1 MCSVTVTVLFGNMVL
16 YCVPEWWTALCCCN
30 PVARLERKIFLNS
43 LLFCRSSQGV
53 SRIAREPLW
62 WLRPSIE
69 VHVRLHPT
77 HKYPPC
83 SSIVWKPDDI
93 QVYPSQWRRPGVH
106 SNLKETQSDL
116 EQSLSQCVAEAT
128 FSVDSWSSPIY
139 GATFRTHFGPSDAPL
154 KLKIIVLYYSTACEN
169 FFLFMS
175 DQAPV
180 TRGVWW
186 EIMNIAE
193 FLSV

>member
-1 MCSVTVTVLFGNMVL
+1 MSQNHTACSVTVLFGNMVL
-16 YCVPEWWTALCCCN
+16 YCVPEGWTALCCCN
-30 PVARLERKIFLNS
+30 PVARLEQKIFLNS

-116 EQSLSQCVAEAT
+116 EQSLSQCVAEVA
-128 FSVDSWSSPIY
+128 I
-139 GATFRTHFGPSDAPL
+139 
-154 KLKIIVLYYSTACEN
+154 K
-169 FFLFMS
+169 
-175 DQAPV
+175 APV
-180 TRGVWW
+180 SWFSPFMAAWTYIPSTHCGP
-186 EIMNIAE
+186 AA
-193 FLSV
+193 

>member
-1 MCSVTVTVLFGNMVL
+1 
-16 YCVPEWWTALCCCN
+16 
-30 PVARLERKIFLNS
+30 

-106 SNLKETQSDL
+106 SNLKGTQSDL

-128 FSVDSWSSPIY
+128 VLVWSRDP
-139 GATFRTHFGPSDAPL
+139 P
-154 KLKIIVLYYSTACEN
+154 
-169 FFLFMS
+169 LFMALHS
-175 DQAPV
+175 VHISGRPMHRLNLKSLFFIIPPRAKISSCLCL
-180 TRGVWW
+180 TRHQWQGVYG
-186 EIMNIAE
+186 ER
-193 FLSV
+193 